1 MTLPIISENG
11 NFLSFDQSTPELEQP
26 ADDDS
31 DDSLE
36 EFFDLCKA
44 IGYLVL
50 HWAIIEQNGDNWVN
64 VAFNDCGGKKSARKA
79 TCRDRV

>member
-36 EFFDLCKA
+36 EFSDLCKA

-50 HWAIIEQNGDNWVN
+50 HWAIIEQNGD
-64 VAFNDCGGKKSARKA
+64 KKSARKA